1 MASIDDRIAEL
12 ERELAALKAE
22 VAAEPE
28 EATSRRAVFKVL
40 AAGAAGV
47 AAGMVARAA
56 PAAAADG
63 GSLVIGAG
71 GDANNTGQTRTR
83 LLYTGAALGG
93 TGVDANFVQVRDDSL
108 SGFQPATAGLTSYVN
123 TKAVN
128 GVYGYSQSN
137 GNGVFAMSESGIGL
151 FAWGRGGIGALMQ
164 GGRAN
169 VQLTPFGTAAP
180 ARGDAH
186 TVGELINDA
195 AGDLWYCTVSGT
207 PGVWRKVGGPGTA
220 GQLHA
225 LPSPVRVYDSRS
237 GTGPAS
243 TGDGPLA
250 GGSSRAVGLAS
261 GFVGATLTPAA
272 PPGATAALISL
283 TLDATVASG
292 FLAVFSNAVPWPGN
306 SNVNWY
312 TGGQIL
318 AVTTVSVVDPL
329 SRVRVQAGGP
339 GSTHFIVDVIGYFR

>member
-1 MASIDDRIAEL
+1 L

-22 VAAEPE
+22 VGTGSEQ
-28 EATSRRAVFKVL
+28 ATTRRAVFKTL
-40 AAGAAGV
+40 AVGAAGV
-47 AAGMVARAA
+47 AAGMVASAA
-56 PAAAADG
+56 PVAAADG

-83 LLYTGAALGG
+83 LMYTGAALGAPG
-93 TGVDANFVQVRDDSL
+93 LDTSFVQVRDDSL
-108 SGFQPATAGLTSYVN
+108 SAIQPASAGLTSYVN

-128 GVYGYSQSN
+128 AVFGYSQST

-151 FAWGRGGIGALMQ
+151 FAWGRGGIGALLQ

-169 VQLTPFGTAAP
+169 AQLTPFGAAAP
-180 ARGDAH
+180 TRGDAH
-186 TVGELINDA
+186 TVGELISDA

-207 PGVWRKVGGPGTA
+207 PGVWRKVSGPGTS

-225 LPSPVRVYDSRS
+225 LPAPVRVYDSRS

-250 GGSSRAVGLAS
+250 GGSSRVVGLAS
-261 GFVGATLTPAA
+261 GFVGPTPTPGA
-272 PPGATAALISL
+272 PPGATAALFSL

-292 FLAVFSNAVPWPGN
+292 FLGVFSNAVPWPGN

-318 AVTTVSVVDPL
+318 AVTTVSVLDPL

-339 GSTHFIVDVIGYFR
+339 GSTHFIIDVVGYFR

>member
-1 MASIDDRIAEL
+1 
-12 ERELAALKAE
+12 
-22 VAAEPE
+22 
-28 EATSRRAVFKVL
+28 
-40 AAGAAGV
+40 
-47 AAGMVARAA
+47 
-56 PAAAADG
+56 
-63 GSLVIGAG
+63 
-71 GDANNTGQTRTR
+71 
-83 LLYTGAALGG
+83 
-93 TGVDANFVQVRDDSL
+93 
-108 SGFQPATAGLTSYVN
+108 
-123 TKAVN
+123 
-128 GVYGYSQSN
+128 
-137 GNGVFAMSESGIGL
+137 MSESGIGL
-151 FAWGRGGIGALMQ
+151 FAWGRGGIGAQLQ

-169 VQLTPFGTAAP
+169 AQLTPFGAAAP

-186 TVGELINDA
+186 TVGELISDA
-195 AGDLWYCTVSGT
+195 AGELWYCTTSGS
-207 PGVWRKVGGPGTA
+207 PGVWRKISGPSTA

-225 LPSPVRVYDSRS
+225 LPSPVRVYDSRT

-250 GGSSRAVGLAS
+250 GGSSRVVGLAS
-261 GFVGATLTPAA
+261 GFVGPTPTPGA
-272 PPGATAALISL
+272 PPGATAALFSL

-292 FLAVFSNAVPWPGN
+292 FLGVFSNAVPWPGN